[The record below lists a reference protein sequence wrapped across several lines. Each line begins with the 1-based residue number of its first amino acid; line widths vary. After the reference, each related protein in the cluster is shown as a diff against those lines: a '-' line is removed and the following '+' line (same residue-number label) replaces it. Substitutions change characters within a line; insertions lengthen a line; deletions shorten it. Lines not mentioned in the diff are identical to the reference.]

1 MRNIHEDSL
10 TGIIIAAGIC
20 GNRIESLIVPDTTI
34 GTVAPVFLVL
44 LTIRFIRMWR
54 EKEFR
59 PASKWLPLLKFTDS
73 VLWFIV
79 AILWW
84 NEANG
89 DNDFIGIG
97 LMLLLMVYASKELY
111 EAIKL
116 LIRSSR
122 LKE

>member
-10 TGIIIAAGIC
+10 TGIILAAGIC

-34 GTVAPVFLVL
+34 GIVAPVFLVIFA
-44 LTIRFIRMWR
+44 IRFIRMWMG
-54 EKEFR
+54 KEFK
-59 PASKWLPLLKFTDS
+59 PANKWLPLLKVTDS

-97 LMLLLMVYASKELY
+97 LMLILMIYASKELY

-116 LIRSSR
+116 LIKR
-122 LKE
+122 